1 MEKGR
6 KPAFSFTLVYL
17 ILAAALVATVIFS
30 AGIGSAD
37 IGFIN
42 SLRIMLSKI
51 PVLKNLIDISELP
64 ATYSTIIFS
73 IRLPRI
79 IAALLCGTG
88 LSVCGVVFQG
98 MFRNPMAD
106 PYVLG
111 ISSGAVLGAAIAFV
125 TGTQATLFNLGLVPL
140 YAFIGAIAAT
150 TAVYLIAQKGG
161 RLLTNTLILSGIAI
175 GFLCSSIISLIIIAS
190 REQAHRIIFWTMG
203 SMTGSSW
210 QTVAVM
216 LPFIFIGSIILIF
229 NSGNLNILSTGDET
243 AVSLGLNAGLMKKL
257 LLGIASLITAV
268 SVCFCGTIG
277 FVGLI
282 IPHAVR
288 FITGPDHWKLMPVSA
303 LTGGIF
309 LVLCDTAAR
318 TIFAPTELPIG
329 VLTSLMGVPFFI
341 SLLIRSKKRS
351 LA

>member
-1 MEKGR
+1 MKKRAG
-6 KPAFSFTLVYL
+6 VWIYL
-17 ILAAALVATVIFS
+17 FLFAALVASVIFS
-30 AGIGSAD
+30 AGKGSAD

-42 SLRIMLSKI
+42 SMKIILSRIPFI
-51 PVLKNLIDISELP
+51 GRNIDIQALP
-64 ATYSTIIFS
+64 ESYSTIIFS

-79 IAALLCGTG
+79 LTSILCGMG

-125 TGTQATLFNLGLVPL
+125 VGTQAALFNFALVPL
-140 YAFIGAIAAT
+140 FAFIGAAVAT
-150 TAVYLIAQKGG
+150 TVVYLIAQKKGQ
-161 RLLTNTLILSGIAI
+161 LSTNILILSGIAI

-190 REQAHRIIFWTMG
+190 REQAHRIIFWTLG

-210 QTVAVM
+210 KTVLVM
-216 LPFIFIGSIILIF
+216 LPIILVGTVVLLF

-243 AVSLGLNAGLMKKL
+243 AVSLGINATALKKIL
-257 LLGIASLITAV
+257 LAVASLVTAV

-288 FITGPDHWKLMPVSA
+288 FITGPDHRRLMPVSA
-303 LTGGIF
+303 LAGSIF
-309 LVLCDTAAR
+309 LLLCDTAAR
-318 TIFAPTELPIG
+318 TLFAPQEIPIG
-329 VLTSLMGVPFFI
+329 VLTSLLGVPFFI
-341 SLLIRSKKRS
+341 SLLIRNKRRI
-351 LA
+351 AA